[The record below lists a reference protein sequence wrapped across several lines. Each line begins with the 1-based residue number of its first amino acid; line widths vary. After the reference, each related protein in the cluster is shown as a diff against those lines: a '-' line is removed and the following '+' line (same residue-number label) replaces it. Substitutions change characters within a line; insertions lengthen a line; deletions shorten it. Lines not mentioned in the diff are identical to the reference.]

1 MEKIYEEV
9 LLKDSQPPK
18 LLEETEL
25 KYMKSKICKITVE
38 KKIGTGFFCK
48 ITYNNKLF
56 KNFVS
61 YFPSYYKILK

>member
-38 KKIGTGFFCK
+38 KKQALDFFVK
-48 ITYNNKLF
+48 
-56 KNFVS
+56 
-61 YFPSYYKILK
+61 